1 MKQPGDLEEPI
12 PPQSWWPAFLHHS
25 FLLWLF
31 PDLENSHISFNIQ
44 GGKIAEHLAWHALC
58 WFMRARYSKETER
71 REWNHSRFL
80 LSWRLFVLRV
90 WVESNE
96 TESVACEPVNWHS
109 SAWEEFR
116 ISPTEE
122 LKEPVCLFNY
132 FLPAFLSSPSWESQG
147 FLALISLTSPF
158 IHVVALMNI
167 YMTYRC
173 MSDLVL
179 LKHIDLRFSAC
190 ILGV

>member
-1 MKQPGDLEEPI
+1 MVKLQSISPDMPYADLWGPDIAKKQREE
-12 PPQSWWPAFLHHS
+12 
-25 FLLWLF
+25 
-31 PDLENSHISFNIQ
+31 
-44 GGKIAEHLAWHALC
+44 
-58 WFMRARYSKETER
+58 
-71 REWNHSRFL
+71 
-80 LSWRLFVLRV
+80 
-90 WVESNE
+90 NE
-96 TESVACEPVNWHS
+96 TTADSYYHGGCLFYVSGWRATKPSPWPCEPVNWHS

-158 IHVVALMNI
+158 IHVVTLMNI

-173 MSDLVL
+173 MSDLGL